1 MILICLAAPGRW
13 DSAVRIPGTN
23 NLTIVSTVGGLAQ
36 IRVSADPLDQL
47 AVGGSRHHGS
57 GRWSR
62 AAPVRVRHQRPGI
75 WRPAARLPGIW
86 RPAAA
91 RLPDKGAASVQ
102 PRPVKSGV
110 SPPDASFLIRSQTFP
125 HGSRRYRGYEPRQ
138 AGVQAEAAIT
148 PDGQETRGPD
158 RRAARLPDR
167 PAVGSA

>member
-1 MILICLAAPGRW
+1 MILICQAAPGRW

-86 RPAAA
+86 RPAARLPGIWRPAAA

-110 SPPDASFLIRSQTFP
+110 SPPDASFLIRSQILP
-125 HGSRRYRGYEPRQ
+125 HATHRYRGYEPRR
-138 AGVQAEAAIT
+138 AGVQAEAANT
-148 PDGQETRGPD
+148 PDGQY
-158 RRAARLPDR
+158 
-167 PAVGSA
+167 S